1 MKKIYTVAAC
11 LIGALIV
18 TGCGDVTSLGTSVNS
33 VEEDGNNISGNAAAQ
48 MQYITDDSTAE
59 DYHALAEQ
67 YAGLGM
73 IRRQRDILEQSYRL
87 FGLEDTLE
95 ELSGIYVSLDEEDT
109 EIQNIADLM
118 LRNMELEEYR
128 PESLHLV
135 EENDWFATMM
145 PKLYE
150 GRRNYFKQVEG
161 EVKMVVTVG
170 YDSDGIPFSNVW
182 YYGDENK
189 VIYLGY
195 DNMAASMMETM
206 IANGVY
212 EGEFILWTLD
222 GITGDIMRETGS
234 FSGGALQTD
243 NYAIELHEGFGE
255 SDIYDLWNNRENME
269 YTALDGYGGAPG
281 KSRLSEIPAN
291 PAFTAY
297 EPVGEDAFTYDNP
310 QIRVFDGEI
319 QWLSDNGWITIGTVD
334 EYVQSDPFLE
344 YAAAKKEFDEDIKN
358 AQAVQNTPE
367 PEVEPET
374 TPTPEVTQ
382 KPAATQ
388 KPAVTQ
394 KPATTQKPAATQKP
408 ATTQKPAATTKP
420 TETPQ
425 PTPVPPD
432 DDDSESDDSG
442 NSDNDS
448 GNGGSDDGGSSDND
462 SGNDGSDDGGS
473 SDDDSDNGGSGD
485 NGSDNNGGDNGGGS
499 DSGGDGGSDSGSD
512 GGGDV
517 DIEWTDD
524 IL

>member
-11 LIGALIV
+11 LTGALIV

-33 VEEDGNNISGNAAAQ
+33 VEEVGNNISGNAATQ

-59 DYHALAEQ
+59 DYHVLAEQ

-87 FGLEDTLE
+87 FGSEDTLE

-135 EENDWFATMM
+135 EEDDWFATMM

-195 DNMAASMMETM
+195 DNKVARMMETM
-206 IANGVY
+206 IANGAY

-234 FSGGALQTD
+234 FNAGALQTD
-243 NYAIELHEGFGE
+243 NYTIELHEGFGE

-291 PAFTAY
+291 PAFTTY
-297 EPVGEDAFTYDNP
+297 EPVGEDVLALGNP

-334 EYVQSDPFLE
+334 EYVQADPFLE
-344 YAAAKKEFDEDIKN
+344 YAAAKCEFDEDIKN
-358 AQAVQNTPE
+358 TQAVQNTPE

-382 KPAATQ
+382 KPAA
-388 KPAVTQ
+388 AS

-408 ATTQKPAATTKP
+408 AQTQKPAATTKP

-425 PTPVPPD
+425 PTQVPS
-432 DDDSESDDSG
+432 DDDSESDDGGS
-442 NSDNDS
+442 SDNDS
-448 GNGGSDDGGSSDND
+448 GNGGSDDGGS
-462 SGNDGSDDGGS
+462 GNN
-473 SDDDSDNGGSGD
+473 DSDNGGSGD
-485 NGSDNNGGDNGGGS
+485 GGSDNNGGDNG
-499 DSGGDGGSDSGSD
+499 GGSDSGSD